1 MVKKAF
7 SPPLASR
14 RALALALLAAL
25 VQPACGQ
32 SSSPR
37 MNPEAFASPKEAA
50 LFEAAVRGDMAAAR
64 QQLAQGASLTAINA
78 KESNVL
84 DVAMLAGNWTAFIT
98 LLDLGADPAYRGSYR
113 TTSMHLAAMLEDS
126 RWLKEFLQR
135 GASTEVQDSMGQ
147 TPLFPALGRNTQA
160 NFDLL
165 LKAGANI
172 HARDSEG
179 STLLHEA
186 AAINSLEQVVTL
198 LEMGIDPRL
207 TDQRGKTFQS
217 GVFMTPEDML
227 GIEARA
233 ARAKIRAWLQARGIP
248 VEEPQR

>member
-1 MVKKAF
+1 
-7 SPPLASR
+7 
-14 RALALALLAAL
+14 
-25 VQPACGQ
+25 
-32 SSSPR
+32 

-50 LFEAAVRGDMAAAR
+50 LFEAAARGDKAAAR

-78 KESNVL
+78 KEKNVL
-84 DVAMLAGNWTAFIT
+84 DMAMLTDNWTAFIT

-126 RWLKEFLQR
+126 RWLKEFLRR
-135 GASTEVQDSMGQ
+135 GTLTEVQDAMGR

-179 STLLHEA
+179 STLLHVA
-186 AAINSLEQVVTL
+186 ARINSFEQVPVL
-198 LEMGIDPRL
+198 LELGVNPRL
-207 TDQRGKTFQS
+207 TDVRGVTFQPS
-217 GVFMTPEDML
+217 FFRTSENML
-227 GIEARA
+227 GSEAKA
-233 ARAKIRAWLQARGIP
+233 ARAKVRAWLQARGIP
-248 VEEPQR
+248 VEDKSPR